1 MVPRCLS
8 EPDKE
13 EADEWPRPGSA
24 SRGRHRCWVW
34 TRTTL
39 QLGVATSRVA
49 SGVAATAFA
58 SCGPSR
64 ATTGEGNVDFRDGD
78 QGIWV
83 EIDIYLAPPRWNE
96 EGGKKSRFKK
106 VGLWILSR
114 ERVRNRVQR
123 QPNRGWLS
131 RIDTKSSTGG
141 RGWRARLLAKVGER
155 ETRNSECIFG

>member
-1 MVPRCLS
+1 V
-8 EPDKE
+8 
-13 EADEWPRPGSA
+13 A
-24 SRGRHRCWVW
+24 SSWVGVK
-34 TRTTL
+34 RKAPL
-39 QLGVATSRVA
+39 LGVDNRPAR
-49 SGVAATAFA
+49 
-58 SCGPSR
+58 PSR

-106 VGLWILSR
+106 VGLWILSQ

>member
-1 MVPRCLS
+1 V
-8 EPDKE
+8 
-13 EADEWPRPGSA
+13 A
-24 SRGRHRCWVW
+24 SSWVGVK
-34 TRTTL
+34 RKAPL
-39 QLGVATSRVA
+39 LGVDTHDP
-49 SGVAATAFA
+49 AAG
-58 SCGPSR
+58 CGDI
-64 ATTGEGNVDFRDGD
+64 EGRIGGCGNCLCFLRTLTRDDRRRNVDFRDGD